1 MCGSLQGHSRSDIIV
16 PRAKLM
22 FVFGHMGLTLA
33 GALALD
39 VVLPKRHCTAD
50 AKAVQRMALP
60 RAADSV
66 KDLAVAASARL
77 RSLAERMDLRI
88 LFLGSMVSDIID
100 KPIGR
105 VIFRETYDNGRIYAH
120 TLLFLMVVAAVG
132 SYMYRRRGNSAGL
145 VFSFGV
151 LTHLFLDAMWFR
163 PRTLFWPLLGLSF
176 GEYPTDLYS
185 WSGIQA
191 VMEKVVANPA
201 MALMALPELMGGLV
215 LVWLAWHL
223 VKSRHVYAFLRWGRV

>member
-39 VVLPKRHCTAD
+39 ALLPSVHGSAN
-50 AKAVQRMALP
+50 P
-60 RAADSV
+60 RAMQPRSPARTAGSV
-66 KDLAVAASARL
+66 KDLAVAASVRL

-120 TLLFLMVVAAVG
+120 TLLFLMLVSAVAL
-132 SYMYRRRGNSAGL
+132 YMYRRRGNSAGL

-151 LTHLFLDAMWFR
+151 LIHLFLDAMWFR

-215 LVWLAWHL
+215 LVWFAWHL
-223 VKSRHVYAFLRWGRV
+223 VKSRRVCAFLKLGRV

>member
-1 MCGSLQGHSRSDIIV
+1 MCGGLQGHSRSDIIV

-39 VVLPKRHCTAD
+39 ALFPRAHCTAPPR
-50 AKAVQRMALP
+50 ATQPAAMA
-60 RAADSV
+60 RAADSPRN
-66 KDLAVAASARL
+66 LAGAASARL
-77 RSLAERMDLRI
+77 RSLAERVDLRI
-88 LFLGSMVSDIID
+88 LFLGSMISDAID

-105 VIFRETYDNGRIYAH
+105 AIFSETYDNGRIYAH
-120 TLLFLMVVAAVG
+120 TLLFLMVVTAIG
-132 SYMYRRRGNSAGL
+132 LYMYRKSNSAGL

-151 LTHLFLDAMWFR
+151 LIHLFLDAMWFR

-191 VMEKVVANPA
+191 VIEKVIANPA
-201 MALMALPELMGGLV
+201 MALMALPEVMGALV
-215 LVWLAWHL
+215 LVWFGWHL
-223 VKSRHVYAFLRWGRV
+223 VKSRRVCAFLRWGRV